1 MWRRS
6 PTGPDPLHEAGRLV
20 APGPEGGNR
29 GGVDVRL
36 ITPDGVERCRPDQI
50 AALLGGRGIVWIDA
64 QYWDAETAKF
74 LTQRLGLHQRAVH
87 DCAVRNPVPKVHVY
101 PGQTF
106 LVLHAP
112 EPGER
117 GHVHYIELD
126 QFIGSNWL
134 LTVHGPTNPVVPLDA
149 THVETRAVAR
159 KLDSGRLRP
168 SQGWELSGALVAVL
182 IGRLRDYL
190 TALTQEVWQLERQR
204 RPPRDPEQ
212 FLEELFG
219 VRHGLLAVGTIA
231 ATSREVYGRMARLA
245 VFGAAGAAQLDD
257 LEDQFRRVAA
267 MADSQREYLQGV
279 IEFYQTRTN
288 TKMTIAAE
296 RLAVIAAVT
305 LPITALSSIVGMNV
319 IVNDTTMW
327 LPLAILLLV
336 MLTLSLILLRWAKRQ
351 GWW

>member
-1 MWRRS
+1 M
-6 PTGPDPLHEAGRLV
+6 
-20 APGPEGGNR
+20 
-29 GGVDVRL
+29 RL

-50 AALLGGRGIVWIDA
+50 AALLGGPGIVWIDV
-64 QYWDAETAKF
+64 QYWDAETAQF

-101 PGQTF
+101 PDQTF

-134 LTVHGPTNPVVPLDA
+134 LTVHGPTNPVVSLDA
-149 THVETRAVAR
+149 TYVETRAVAR

-190 TALTQEVWQLERQR
+190 TALTQEVWQLERQVTAGHLG
-204 RPPRDPEQ
+204 DPEQ

-219 VRHGLLAVGTIA
+219 VRHALLAVGTIA
-231 ATSREVYGRMARLA
+231 AMSREVYGRMARLA

-319 IVNDTTMW
+319 IVNDTTTVG
-327 LPLAILLLV
+327 PLVALLTLMLVMSGILL
-336 MLTLSLILLRWAKRQ
+336 TWTHRK

>member
-1 MWRRS
+1 M
-6 PTGPDPLHEAGRLV
+6 
-20 APGPEGGNR
+20 
-29 GGVDVRL
+29 RL

-50 AALLGGRGIVWIDA
+50 AALLGGPGIVWIDV

-101 PGQTF
+101 PDQTF

-112 EPGER
+112 ERGER

-149 THVETRAVAR
+149 TYVETRAVAR

-190 TALTQEVWQLERQR
+190 TALTQEVWQLERQVTAGHLG
-204 RPPRDPEQ
+204 DPEQ

-319 IVNDTTMW
+319 IVNDTTTVG
-327 LPLAILLLV
+327 PLVALLTLMLIMSGILL
-336 MLTLSLILLRWAKRQ
+336 TWTHRK

>member
-1 MWRRS
+1 
-6 PTGPDPLHEAGRLV
+6 
-20 APGPEGGNR
+20 
-29 GGVDVRL
+29 VDVRL
-36 ITPDGVERCRPDQI
+36 ITPDGVERCRPGQI
-50 AALLGGRGIVWIDA
+50 AALLDGPGIVWIDA
-64 QYWDAETAKF
+64 QYWDAETATF

-101 PGQTF
+101 PDQTF

-112 EPGER
+112 ERGER

-149 THVETRAVAR
+149 TYVETRAVAR

-190 TALTQEVWQLERQR
+190 TTLTQEVWQLERQVTAGHLG
-204 RPPRDPEQ
+204 DPEQ

-319 IVNDTTMW
+319 IVNDTTTVG
-327 LPLAILLLV
+327 PLVALLTLMLIMSGILL
-336 MLTLSLILLRWAKRQ
+336 TWTHRK

>member
-1 MWRRS
+1 
-6 PTGPDPLHEAGRLV
+6 
-20 APGPEGGNR
+20 
-29 GGVDVRL
+29 VDVRL

-50 AALLGGRGIVWIDA
+50 AALLGGPGIVWIDV
-64 QYWDAETAKF
+64 QYWDAETARF

-101 PGQTF
+101 PDQTF

-168 SQGWELSGALVAVL
+168 SQGWELSGALVAGV

-190 TALTQEVWQLERQR
+190 TARTQEVWQLERQVTAGHLG
-204 RPPRDPEQ
+204 DPEQ

-319 IVNDTTMW
+319 IVNDTTMVG
-327 LPLAILLLV
+327 PLVALLTLMLIMSGILL
-336 MLTLSLILLRWAKRQ
+336 TWTHRK

>member
-6 PTGPDPLHEAGRLV
+6 PTGPDPRHGAGRLV

-50 AALLGGRGIVWIDA
+50 AALLDGPGIVWIDV

-101 PGQTF
+101 PDQTF

-134 LTVHGPTNPVVPLDA
+134 LTVHGPTNP
-149 THVETRAVAR
+149 TRRA
-159 KLDSGRLRP
+159 DSRRAGRVSRAGKP
-168 SQGWELSGALVAVL
+168 SAG
-182 IGRLRDYL
+182 
-190 TALTQEVWQLERQR
+190 
-204 RPPRDPEQ
+204 P
-212 FLEELFG
+212 
-219 VRHGLLAVGTIA
+219 
-231 ATSREVYGRMARLA
+231 
-245 VFGAAGAAQLDD
+245 AAG
-257 LEDQFRRVAA
+257 
-267 MADSQREYLQGV
+267 
-279 IEFYQTRTN
+279 
-288 TKMTIAAE
+288 
-296 RLAVIAAVT
+296 
-305 LPITALSSIVGMNV
+305 
-319 IVNDTTMW
+319 
-327 LPLAILLLV
+327 
-336 MLTLSLILLRWAKRQ
+336 
-351 GWW
+351 

>member
-1 MWRRS
+1 
-6 PTGPDPLHEAGRLV
+6 
-20 APGPEGGNR
+20 
-29 GGVDVRL
+29 VDVRL

-50 AALLGGRGIVWIDA
+50 AALLGGPGIVWIDV

-101 PGQTF
+101 PDQTF

-149 THVETRAVAR
+149 TYVETRAAAR

-168 SQGWELSGALVAVL
+168 SQGWELSGALVAVV

-190 TALTQEVWQLERQR
+190 TALTQEVWQLERQVTAGHLG
-204 RPPRDPEQ
+204 DPEQ

-319 IVNDTTMW
+319 IVNDTTTVG
-327 LPLAILLLV
+327 PLVALLTLMLIMSGILL
-336 MLTLSLILLRWAKRQ
+336 TWTHRK

>member
-1 MWRRS
+1 M
-6 PTGPDPLHEAGRLV
+6 
-20 APGPEGGNR
+20 
-29 GGVDVRL
+29 RL
-36 ITPDGVERCRPDQI
+36 ITSDGVERCRPDQI
-50 AALLGGRGIVWIDA
+50 AALLGAPGLVWIDV

-101 PGQTF
+101 PDQTF

-112 EPGER
+112 ERGER

-149 THVETRAVAR
+149 TYVETRAVAR

-190 TALTQEVWQLERQR
+190 TALTQEVWQLERQVTAGHLG
-204 RPPRDPEQ
+204 DPEQ

-219 VRHGLLAVGTIA
+219 VRHGLLAVGTMA

-319 IVNDTTMW
+319 IVNDTTTVG
-327 LPLAILLLV
+327 PLVALLTLMLIMSGILLAW
-336 MLTLSLILLRWAKRQ
+336 THRK